1 MATFSVRASSL
12 HQPRAYQ
19 TRRWLTAAA
28 HTRASVEASGA
39 TSAPLHFRVGLG
51 GRVAARA
58 PSCGAAATRAGR
70 PSQQRSVQRREAV
83 LSTLSCRG

>member
-39 TSAPLHFRVGLG
+39 TSLVLLG
-51 GRVAARA
+51 MLARKENLIFY
-58 PSCGAAATRAGR
+58 
-70 PSQQRSVQRREAV
+70 SV
-83 LSTLSCRG
+83 LCF